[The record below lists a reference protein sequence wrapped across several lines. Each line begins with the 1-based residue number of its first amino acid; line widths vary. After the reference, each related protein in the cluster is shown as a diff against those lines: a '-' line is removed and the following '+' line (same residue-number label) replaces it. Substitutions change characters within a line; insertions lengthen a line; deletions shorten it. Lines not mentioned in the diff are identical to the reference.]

1 MAASTSS
8 QLTLEGVA
16 SIRLKMHY
24 KTVGYEV
31 PIMIRVKTKVTIGS
45 AIKAVGQNQMITAAI
60 ITPIEFKRS
69 PRT

>member
-1 MAASTSS
+1 
-8 QLTLEGVA
+8 
-16 SIRLKMHY
+16 MHY